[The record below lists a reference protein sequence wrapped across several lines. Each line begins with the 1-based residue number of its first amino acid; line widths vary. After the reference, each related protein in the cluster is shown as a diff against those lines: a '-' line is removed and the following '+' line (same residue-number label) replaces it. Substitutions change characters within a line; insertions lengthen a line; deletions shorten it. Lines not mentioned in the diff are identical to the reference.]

1 MEIND
6 TRDSSEG
13 VRLEYELLREQ
24 IADAD
29 KTCVTLLGALVAG
42 SAALATLSLERG
54 SAQVA
59 WLLSPL
65 WLVGHMYL
73 AEKRSMILKT
83 AYYIG
88 TRLESTQLGLGWERW
103 HRQSIR
109 EKEFYRYYP
118 FYLECGIAA
127 VVILLTPVFVLYLSP
142 RNFLAEPWFSFLEEP
157 WFIVSLV
164 LAILFI
170 PLVIR
175 SVKGWQHAAKLMA
188 ADLKPSIDTPRTV
201 EGGGTPKR

>member
-1 MEIND
+1 MGIDD
-6 TRDSSEG
+6 TRDASDG
-13 VRLEYELLREQ
+13 LLLEYELLRQQ

-73 AEKRSMILKT
+73 AEKRSIILKT

-88 TRLESTQLGLGWERW
+88 TQLESRQLGLGWEKW
-103 HRQSIR
+103 HRHSV
-109 EKEFYRYYP
+109 KKFVRYYP

-127 VVILLTPVFVLYLSP
+127 VVILLTPAFVLYLSP
-142 RNFLAEPWFSFLEEP
+142 RNFLEEP
-157 WFIVSLV
+157 WFFVSLV

-175 SVKGWQHAAKLMA
+175 SVLGWRHTVKRME
-188 ADLKPSIDTPRTV
+188 ADIGRSAPMSA
-201 EGGGTPKR
+201 EGGGPRRG